1 METKKNFVIN
11 TAFYAILAA
20 LALAFWKYLLP
31 ILMPF
36 VIGFII
42 ASIIQL
48 PLNALPLKSKR
59 ATTPAAV
66 VLCIV
71 FYALLI
77 WGMVFF
83 SAKVITEITNFAAA
97 VPDLFV
103 KLDVFFGIADIHTT
117 SQDSIRSPEAV
128 QTAAVSAAV
137 YSACHPANDRNTGKS
152 DPSADAV
159 CSAAS
164 CHAAAASSD
173 DSHHE
178 FICVWQLSLYI

>member
-42 ASIIQL
+42 ASIVQL
-48 PLNALPLKSKR
+48 PLNALHLKSKR

-77 WGMVFF
+77 WGMVFKF
-83 SAKVITEITNFAAA
+83 KQLLRKFLKSLT
-97 VPDLFV
+97 FV
-103 KLDVFFGIADIHTT
+103 
-117 SQDSIRSPEAV
+117 
-128 QTAAVSAAV
+128 
-137 YSACHPANDRNTGKS
+137 GKRKEE
-152 DPSADAV
+152 DKAMV
-159 CSAAS
+159 R
-164 CHAAAASSD
+164 
-173 DSHHE
+173 
-178 FICVWQLSLYI
+178 FNV